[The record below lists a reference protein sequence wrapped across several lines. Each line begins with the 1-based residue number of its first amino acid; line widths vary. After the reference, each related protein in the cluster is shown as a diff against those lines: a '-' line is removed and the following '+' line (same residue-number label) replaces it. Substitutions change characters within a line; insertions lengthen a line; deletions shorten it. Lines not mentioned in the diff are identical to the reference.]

1 MVHHPAEYP
10 RSSYPTYAQ
19 GELSKLLTPHA
30 LYTSLAAENKTREAA
45 YRELFRYQL
54 DPGLIDEIRTATNGN
69 YAVGSQH
76 FQAQISAAVDRR
88 VAPGRP
94 GRPRKK

>member
-10 RSSYPTYAQ
+10 QSSYRTNAQ
-19 GELSKLLTPHA
+19 GELSNLLTPHA
-30 LYTSLAAENKTREAA
+30 LYTFLAAENKTREAA